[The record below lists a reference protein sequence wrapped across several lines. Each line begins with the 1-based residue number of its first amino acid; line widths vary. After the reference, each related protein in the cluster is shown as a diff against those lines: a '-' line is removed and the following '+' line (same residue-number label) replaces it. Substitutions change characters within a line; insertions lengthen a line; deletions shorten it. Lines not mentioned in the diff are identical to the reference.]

1 MIRAVLLDMDGV
13 LVDSEPFIMKA
24 AMMMFQELG
33 HTVRPSDFVPFV
45 GAGENRYIG
54 GVAEQHGIKIDI
66 DRVKSRT
73 YDIYDEIIVGNLRPL
88 PGVEKFL
95 NRCRDRSLLTAVATS
110 ADERKLLANLAAIGL
125 SVGRF
130 DSCVNGLEVTHR
142 KPHPEIYLSAAERL
156 GVEPGECLVVED
168 AVTGVEAAHRAGCRC
183 VALTTSFPA
192 DRLTMADWI
201 VDSLA
206 TVPDEALDW

>member
-24 AMMMFQELG
+24 AMMMFEELG
-33 HTVRPSDFVPFV
+33 HAVRASDFVPFV

-66 DRVKSRT
+66 DEVKSRT

-95 NRCRDRSLLTAVATS
+95 DRCQDRSLLTAVATS
-110 ADERKLLANLAAIGL
+110 ADERKLVANLAAIGL
-125 SVGRF
+125 SMGRF
-130 DSCVNGLEVTHR
+130 DIYVNGLDVTHR
-142 KPHPEIYLSAAERL
+142 KPHPEIYLSAAGRL
-156 GVEPGECLVVED
+156 GVEPVECLVVED
-168 AVTGVEAAHRAGCRC
+168 AVNGVEAAHRAGCRC

-192 DRLTMADWI
+192 DRLTIADWV

-206 TVPDEALDW
+206 TVPDEALEW

>member
-24 AMMMFQELG
+24 AMMMFAELG
-33 HTVRPSDFVPFV
+33 HTVHPSDFASFV
-45 GAGENRYIG
+45 GSGENRYIG
-54 GVAEQHGIKIDI
+54 GVAERHGIKIDI
-66 DRVKSRT
+66 EQVKART

-88 PGVEKFL
+88 PGVGEFL
-95 NRCRDRSLLTAVATS
+95 NRCQDRSLATAVATS
-110 ADERKLLANLAAIGL
+110 ADERKLLANLDAIGL

-142 KPHPEIYLSAAERL
+142 KPHPEIYLCAAARL
-156 GVEPGECLVVED
+156 GVEPEECLVVED
-168 AVTGVEAAHRAGCRC
+168 AVNGVEAARRAGCRC

-192 DRLTMADWI
+192 SKLTKADWI
-201 VDSLA
+201 VENLA
-206 TVPDEALDW
+206 AVPDEAIEW